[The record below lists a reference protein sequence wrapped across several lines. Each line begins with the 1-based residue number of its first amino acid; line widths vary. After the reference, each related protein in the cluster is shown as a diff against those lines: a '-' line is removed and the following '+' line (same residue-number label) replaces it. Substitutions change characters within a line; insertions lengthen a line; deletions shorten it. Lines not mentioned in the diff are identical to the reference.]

1 MKLFDPLFIFAIS
14 LIGVVGGIPYTTRVV
29 SSILN
34 VSKHIIAISVFI
46 QSGILAALSSFIGS
60 YFANKGNF
68 SFSITTLG
76 LSSVVP
82 LALAIILGFLA
93 SLLVNLL
100 DKAMFGEV
108 RKSIPLIQKP
118 EIKEIPLLALYGG
131 IFEEVFARLFIL
143 SLFAYLFSPLGQT
156 GLIISVLLSS
166 FIFAIAHLPSVTFLI
181 NRSKAMIKRAVLL
194 NSLVG
199 ILLGFLFIYFGL
211 FYSIVSHGTFDIVFN
226 LMEYKEKGNRRRQ
239 SSGK

>member
-29 SSILN
+29 SSISNL
-34 VSKHIIAISVFI
+34 SKHIIAISVFI

-76 LSSVVP
+76 LSSEVP
-82 LALAIILGFLA
+82 LVLAIILGFLA

-118 EIKEIPLLALYGG
+118 E
-131 IFEEVFARLFIL
+131 
-143 SLFAYLFSPLGQT
+143 
-156 GLIISVLLSS
+156 
-166 FIFAIAHLPSVTFLI
+166 
-181 NRSKAMIKRAVLL
+181 
-194 NSLVG
+194 
-199 ILLGFLFIYFGL
+199 
-211 FYSIVSHGTFDIVFN
+211 
-226 LMEYKEKGNRRRQ
+226 
-239 SSGK
+239 